1 MLTSVTMCIYLLSCN
16 TDEAQQLYYGGCL
29 LSVQSE
35 NEIEE
40 ATEVENKSDL
50 ICTSLSGCV
59 HYLPVPVVTPLQTLL
74 TGGFKIVTFIL
85 EKLVFQMDFLNDYLV
100 FAQYNVHLTK
110 ALPEMTGHRNKF
122 FHILPVNYSID
133 NV

>member
-1 MLTSVTMCIYLLSCN
+1 MLTPVIYSLSCN
-16 TDEAQQLYYGGCL
+16 TGETPQLYYGGCL
-29 LSVQSE
+29 LSMQSE
-35 NEIEE
+35 NEMEK
-40 ATEVENKSDL
+40 AAEVENKSVL
-50 ICTSLSGCV
+50 VCTSLSGCV
-59 HYLPVPVVTPLQTLL
+59 YYLPVPVVTPFQTLL
-74 TGGFKIVTFIL
+74 TGGFKIVVFTL

-122 FHILPVNYSID
+122 FSHTTCNYSID